1 MICTRCGRARSG
13 QTGGCV
19 CVPAWIW
26 EVGEVARAV
35 AARDAAAVLAY
46 LWRELDLSRRDLAQ
60 LCDVDPSTVTRAVN
74 GQGGLSNPRRAVE
87 VLERLG
93 APQPRHPV
101 APAPEPSGLQELLGD
116 HASDQTLARLEHR
129 VTELAT
135 AYVSQ
140 HHSHLTGPLRQVREQ
155 ALDLLRRGT
164 RPRHTR
170 DLLVLLGTTELLL
183 GYAAHDAG
191 QSAVARS
198 HLADADTCATH
209 AEHRS
214 LESWVAGTRVLV
226 ADRHSTSDAPALAT
240 RAQALTHGPHS
251 WVRLSAITA
260 RAAARRGDAPA
271 AQAGLER
278 LLTASSTAPSVETD
292 HDDLTARHG
301 GLFVFSPAKASY
313 YAGTTLALLGDAD
326 GALAYASA
334 AVQAYEAGP
343 ASHRSYG
350 DLTLAQVDVITAHL
364 MRGDPAG
371 SHEAITHLARIVH
384 SSPGHIHQLQQALRT
399 CRDVVANSPLSSG
412 EKRQL
417 TRALNGVGVRW
428 HT

>member
-1 MICTRCGRARSG
+1 M
-13 QTGGCV
+13 
-19 CVPAWIW
+19 PAWIW
-26 EVGEVARAV
+26 EAGEVARAV

-46 LWRELDLSRRDLAQ
+46 LWREVGLSRRDLAQ

-74 GQGGLSNPRRAVE
+74 GQGGLSNPRRAAE

-93 APQPRHPV
+93 APQSRHPV

-116 HASDQTLARLEHR
+116 HASDQTIARLEHH

-140 HHSHLTGPLRQVREQ
+140 HHTQLTGPLHQAREH

-170 DLLVLLGTTELLL
+170 DLLVLLGTVELLL

-191 QSAVARS
+191 QSATARA

-214 LESWVAGTRVLV
+214 LLSWVAGTRALV
-226 ADRHSTSDAPALAT
+226 ADRHSTSEATELAT

-251 WVRLSAITA
+251 WVRVSAITA

-271 AQAGLER
+271 AQAGLEH
-278 LLTASSTAPSVETD
+278 LLTASPNALSADPDSEDLSV
-292 HDDLTARHG
+292 RHG

-313 YAGTTLALLGDAD
+313 YAGATLALLGDAD
-326 GALAYASA
+326 GALAYAST
-334 AVQAYEAGP
+334 AVQTYEAGP

-371 SHEAITHLARIVH
+371 THEAITHLERIAQ

-399 CRDVVANSPLSSG
+399 CRDVVANSPLSSV

-417 TRALNGVGVRW
+417 TRALNRVGVRW

>member
-13 QTGGCV
+13 QAGACV

-60 LCDVDPSTVTRAVN
+60 LCDVDPSTITRAIN
-74 GQGGLSNPRRAVE
+74 GQGGLTNPRRAVE

-93 APQPRHPV
+93 ASQPRHPV

-116 HASDQTLARLEHR
+116 HVSDQTIAELEHR

-155 ALDLLRRGT
+155 ALDLLRRGA

-170 DLLVLLGTTELLL
+170 DLLVLLGTAEVLQ

-214 LESWVAGTRVLV
+214 LLSWVAGTRALV
-226 ADRHSTSDAPALAT
+226 ADRHSTSEATELAT

-251 WVRLSAITA
+251 WMRISAITA
-260 RAAARRGDAPA
+260 RAAARRGDLPT

-278 LLTASSTAPSVETD
+278 LLTASPNTLSMEPDPE
-292 HDDLTARHG
+292 DLSARHG

-313 YAGTTLALLGDAD
+313 YAGATLALLGDAE
-326 GALAYASA
+326 GALAYSSA

-350 DLTLAQVDVITAHL
+350 DLTLAQVDVISAHL

-371 SHEAITHLARIVH
+371 AHEAITHLERIAS